1 MVSSFVYLPPPP
13 PPHSSPPFSL
23 SLSLSFSL
31 SHTLSSLFK
40 YRQGKYDAVRF
51 FEYNLHTSLFNFM
64 WAPMGSPSHG
74 GGVSRL
80 SLPTPFSPIFVCPSA
95 YWNLSSVLLFTHQ
108 LLPTYLQ
115 FSSSDCP
122 SCLHRPFAYISLLY
136 KPSFA
141 TSLFLCGPLETRHVD
156 CVPLPSYRLNSPTPT
171 ADQVEEENLQ
181 LPTVVKAEEGNT
193 LLQVK
198 AVGQMVLASP
208 ERQTVYAMET
218 QNTNPGRM
226 DPPAR

>member
-1 MVSSFVYLPPPP
+1 MPTITPRVAPNLLLLSVLLLVLLLLLLLLPLLLLLLLLLLSS
-13 PPHSSPPFSL
+13 SSPS
-23 SLSLSFSL
+23 
-31 SHTLSSLFK
+31 
-40 YRQGKYDAVRF
+40 
-51 FEYNLHTSLFNFM
+51 
-64 WAPMGSPSHG
+64 APMGSPSHG

-95 YWNLSSVLLFTHQ
+95 YWNLPSVLLFTHQ

-156 CVPLPSYRLNSPTPT
+156 RVPLLSYRLNSPTPT